1 MCHVVYSNILLCNL
15 IVQLWSLYGVLLL
28 KRVYY
33 LDIIELC
40 RVIHGHYNVNAYPR
54 EGVFRQCDPQLQVD
68 ATVTLSVLAKE

>member
-1 MCHVVYSNILLCNL
+1 MCNGVDSNILLCNL

-40 RVIHGHYNVNAYPR
+40 RVIHGHYNLNNNFKCQR
-54 EGVFRQCDPQLQVD
+54 DPQLQVD